1 MKTPLNIHISSVD
14 RLYNDG
20 IITKEEYESIMLR
33 IVSKKVE
40 EKEKEGAFNV

>member
-20 IITKEEYESIMLR
+20 IITKEEYEAIMLR
-33 IVSKKVE
+33 IIADKA
-40 EKEKEGAFNV
+40 KEKEGVSDG